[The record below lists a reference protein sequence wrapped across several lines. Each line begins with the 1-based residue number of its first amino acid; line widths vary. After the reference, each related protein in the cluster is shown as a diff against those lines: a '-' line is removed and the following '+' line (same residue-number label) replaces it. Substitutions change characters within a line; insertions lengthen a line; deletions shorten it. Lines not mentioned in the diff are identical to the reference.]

1 MFPAPIN
8 SITLKSSNGFTR
20 VLKVR
25 NNIAYDEFGN
35 PIDSKR
41 FGSNKRYILNCDSDF
56 ILEEPNETVE
66 EYRQKRSSDL
76 DAIKNNPIHED
87 SQAATVVSNFL

>member
-1 MFPAPIN
+1 MFPYEIK

-25 NNIAYDEFGN
+25 DHVAYDEFGN

-56 ILEEPNETVE
+56 PLEEPDETVE
-66 EYRQKRSSDL
+66 EYRQKKSEAL
-76 DAIKNNPIHED
+76 DRIKDNPVHW
-87 SQAATVVSNFL
+87 ALYKKYNYP

>member
-1 MFPAPIN
+1 MLPITFN
-8 SITLKSSNGFTR
+8 SVTLKSSNGFTR

-25 NNIAYDEFGN
+25 DNIAYDEFGN

-56 ILEEPNETVE
+56 KLEEPDETVE
-66 EYRQKRSSDL
+66 EYRQKRSDDL
-76 DAIKNNPIHED
+76 DAIKNNPVQWELYKKY
-87 SQAATVVSNFL
+87 NYP